1 MLDYPICTNS
11 RYEEMGDSYRL
22 PCGMYYCCHVTD
34 GRSENH
40 VHIGVAVAIL
50 LFILL
55 LVVVGMITGGIE

>member
-34 GRSENH
+34 GRSENR